1 MYDMT
6 VELTMGNLFAVTI
19 RHPLS
24 FTQTTTPS
32 HLKTTHCH
40 FTHFLFLGRISKII
54 DIMATFTTF
63 VFLALFGL
71 ATKLVSA
78 QAPTL
83 NYPIQGQLPPVA
95 RVSQYFEWSL
105 LPDTFAS
112 SSSSSLTYAALDMP
126 DWLSFDA
133 NTLTFHGS
141 PRNADTGNNFVIVQ
155 ANATGAAQGTQSG
168 FHCLVVD
175 QRGPTVQAPIAQ
187 QLTDGEAV
195 ISSAYLQSDGSVR
208 IPPSWSFSIGF
219 QYYTF
224 SDGDRKIYYTAYR
237 AGTTYLPDW
246 LEFDNETVT
255 FGGLAPSNTNYFEI
269 DLYGSD
275 HYGYG
280 DVKQTFTVVVGTH
293 SFVLQG
299 PLPPINA
306 TAKDTVE
313 YTIPISGLMLDA
325 QRISSTNLTSVV
337 AVIPSNASYL
347 TYNPSSRTITGTL
360 PAELPSTDDLYIPVT
375 FTSIFNDTIV
385 TNVTLSITPQLFSQS
400 NLPSINITGGQY
412 FSESLA
418 TYLTNTQASYSA
430 AFDPANA
437 SDWLNFD
444 NSSKILAGTP
454 PMNGKDIRVNITAAD
469 ASSNVV
475 ESATLTLLFNDAQ
488 AQLQKKGGGGLSN
501 GAKIALAVV
510 FGILGG
516 LLLLVLIMW
525 LCRRYCH
532 HEDNVDDDAT
542 LAAASEKGKYR
553 QTPLSTGRA
562 SMGGSTDSDRLSQAI
577 NAAEISIANAMAREQ
592 SKPKRI
598 DLMNVFGGIKKSSSS
613 RDMPTT
619 QSGRSMKEILG
630 LAPGMRN
637 IAPSPDVRQ
646 HQIITVTDGDG
657 YTYRPT
663 TPTGPPALL
672 VRNASMSDEEAGSV
686 HGSDRTSSSF
696 DSRQSS
702 SLFYSE
708 EGGSNESPVQRPAAA
723 HTREG
728 TPRSIPRRR
737 RDFLPYRPP
746 PRKSSAGDGM
756 SNDAITPPVQGI
768 RIVPQRRPSDAS
780 SLADVSYNAQVN
792 ALDYNAALAADAAIA
807 TAHLEQLNEPGT
819 AASVHSFGSRP
830 HSTPRLIAFTS
841 EKRGERASSPP
852 EKRFSSQRGIHSE
865 SGHVSQEH
873 SRADAIDES
882 TEDSPF
888 EDNYQRYSTVSQPYH
903 PPDLDGASPIY
914 FSTSPSGREANQ
926 QTPSP
931 DSVRSIP
938 RTTRSRANTNS
949 MFVEPFRIQLNAGD
963 PFHFTAQIHPPPMA
977 TIGSPGRDGSVI
989 ACCRPMRV

>member
-1 MYDMT
+1 
-6 VELTMGNLFAVTI
+6 
-19 RHPLS
+19 
-24 FTQTTTPS
+24 
-32 HLKTTHCH
+32 
-40 FTHFLFLGRISKII
+40 
-54 DIMATFTTF
+54 
-63 VFLALFGL
+63 
-71 ATKLVSA
+71 
-78 QAPTL
+78 
-83 NYPIQGQLPPVA
+83 
-95 RVSQYFEWSL
+95 
-105 LPDTFAS
+105 
-112 SSSSSLTYAALDMP
+112 
-126 DWLSFDA
+126 
-133 NTLTFHGS
+133 
-141 PRNADTGNNFVIVQ
+141 
-155 ANATGAAQGTQSG
+155 
-168 FHCLVVD
+168 
-175 QRGPTVQAPIAQ
+175 
-187 QLTDGEAV
+187 
-195 ISSAYLQSDGSVR
+195 VR

-246 LEFDNETVT
+246 LTFDNETVT
-255 FGGLAPSNTNYFEI
+255 FGGLAPANTNYFEI

-275 HYGYG
+275 HYGYA
-280 DVKQTFTVVVGTH
+280 DVKQTFALVVGSH
-293 SFVLQG
+293 SFILQG

-337 AVIPSNASYL
+337 ANIPSNASYL
-347 TYNPSSRTITGTL
+347 TYDASSRTISGTL
-360 PAELPSTDDLYIPVT
+360 PAEIPSTDDLYIPVT

-385 TNVTLSITPQLFSQS
+385 TNVTLSITSQLFSQS
-400 NLPSINITGGQY
+400 NLPSVNITGGQY
-412 FSESLA
+412 FSHSLA
-418 TYLTNTQASYSA
+418 TYLTSSETSYSA

-437 SDWLNFD
+437 SEWLQFD
-444 NSSKILAGTP
+444 NSSKALEGTP
-454 PMNGKDIRVNITAAD
+454 PIDGQDVLVNITAVD
-469 ASSNVV
+469 APSGVI
-475 ESATLTLLFNDAQ
+475 ESATLTLLYSNPKT
-488 AQLQKKGGGGLSN
+488 QLQKGGGGGLSN

-516 LLLLVLIMW
+516 LLLLGLIMW

-542 LAAASEKGKYR
+542 LAAASEKGRYR
-553 QTPLSTGRA
+553 QTPISTGRA

-577 NAAEISIANAMAREQ
+577 VAAELSIANAMAREQ

-598 DLMNVFGGIKKSSSS
+598 DLMNVFGGGKKTPSS
-613 RDMPTT
+613 REMPTT

-630 LAPGMRN
+630 LTANRAN
-637 IAPSPDVRQ
+637 YPSPTEGRQ

-663 TPTGPPALL
+663 TPTGPPALV
-672 VRNASMSDEEAGSV
+672 VRNASISDEDAGSPDL
-686 HGSDRTSSSF
+686 SDGTRSSF

-708 EGGSNESPVQRPAAA
+708 EGGSNESPVQRPAAS
-723 HTREG
+723 HTRKG

-746 PRKSSAGDGM
+746 PRKSSAENSM
-756 SNDAITPPVQGI
+756 STDAITPPVQGI
-768 RIVPQRRPSDAS
+768 RIVPPRRAS
-780 SLADVSYNAQVN
+780 EVSTIADVSYNAQVS

-830 HSTPRLIAFTS
+830 HSTPRLIPFTS
-841 EKRGERASSPP
+841 EKRGERAGSPP

-865 SGHVSQEH
+865 SGHVSLEN
-873 SRADAIDES
+873 SREDAIDES

-888 EDNYQRYSTVSQPYH
+888 DDNVQRYSTVSQPYC
-903 PPDLDGASPIY
+903 PPELGDASPIY

-931 DSVRSIP
+931 ESTRSIP
-938 RTTRSRANTNS
+938 RSTRSRANTNS

-977 TIGSPGRDGSVI
+977 TIGSPGRDGCVDSS
-989 ACCRPMRV
+989 CSFLGFH